1 MRDRTLPIAAVA
13 LAALLFLAACSAQP
27 ADQSTN
33 SAAAPA
39 PGQPDRRI
47 ECRSTEAEP
56 YARTC
61 AIETFDSDD
70 GRLLTVRKPDG
81 GFRRLR
87 VSNDGR
93 GLVAADGAEQA
104 TMTNLRD
111 GRILVSI
118 GGDQFRLPGTVLS
131 R

>member
-1 MRDRTLPIAAVA
+1 MRVT
-13 LAALLFLAACSAQP
+13 LAAFLFLAACSGEP
-27 ADQSTN
+27 EDQTTN

-47 ECRSTEAEP
+47 ECRTGEAAP
-56 YARTC
+56 FARTC
-61 AIETFDSDD
+61 SIESFDSDD

-93 GLVAADGAEQA
+93 GIAAADGAEQVRMA
-104 TMTNLRD
+104 NLRD
-111 GRILVSI
+111 GRIEVSI
-118 GGDQFRLPGTVLS
+118 GDDHFRLPGTVLS

>member
-1 MRDRTLPIAAVA
+1 MRRS
-13 LAALLFLAACSAQP
+13 LAILMLLAACSSERENQT
-27 ADQSTN
+27 TN

-47 ECRSTEAEP
+47 ECRGSAAMP

-61 AIETFDSDD
+61 SVEILDSGE

-87 VSNDGR
+87 VSDG
-93 GLVAADGAEQA
+93 GIVAADGAEQA
-104 TMTNLRD
+104 SMANLPD
-111 GRILVSI
+111 GRILVTI

-131 R
+131 Q